1 MKITVIGAGST
12 YTPELMEGLL
22 QRAEQMQIKEVWLY
36 DINQRRLEIVG
47 GLIQRMNQ
55 AQGEPFAV
63 HATLERRAAI
73 AGADFVLTQ
82 IRVGGQQARHDD
94 TIFSLGHDM
103 IGQETTG
110 PAGFAK
116 AMRTIPVILDICSE
130 IRASAPNAWLLNF
143 TNPAGIMTEA
153 VLRHGGVNV
162 IGLCNGPL
170 GMQMNIA
177 QQYGVGHRDVDLDYM
192 GLNHLGFVRRI
203 WVKGEEV
210 TQGVLETMAAKA
222 ANIPD
227 LEVDAAFAQSLN
239 MIPSGYLRYFFLE
252 AEMLKVLKAKP
263 KTRAQEVMAIEETL
277 LRKYADPDLKEK
289 PPELE
294 KRGGAYYS
302 TAAVELMQ
310 SLHSNGGEKHIV
322 NVRNQGTITD
332 LPYDAAVEVTAIV
345 DGRGAQPLALGPL
358 PTAIR
363 GLVQQVKAYEELTVE
378 AAVTGSYAKA
388 LLALSNNPLVPSVNR
403 GKLLLDQ
410 FNEHHQLGL
419 R

>member
-22 QRAEQMQIKEVWLY
+22 QRAQQLKIKEVWLY
-36 DINQRRLEIVG
+36 DINERRLDIVG

-63 HATLERRAAI
+63 HPTLNRRDAI

-94 TIFSLGHDM
+94 TLFSLGQDM

-130 IRASAPNAWLLNF
+130 IRASAPDAWLLNF
-143 TNPAGIMTEA
+143 TNPAGIITEA
-153 VLRHGGVNV
+153 ALRHGGVNV

-170 GMQMNIA
+170 GMQMSVA
-177 QQYGVGHRDVDLDYM
+177 RQYNVGHRDVDLEYM
-192 GLNHLGFVRRI
+192 GLNHLGFVRRV
-203 WVKGEEV
+203 WVKGRDVTTEV
-210 TQGVLETMAAKA
+210 LDQLAAKA

-227 LEVDAAFAQSLN
+227 LDVDPAFARSLQL
-239 MIPSGYLRYFFLE
+239 IPSGYLRYFYLE
-252 AEMLKVLKAKP
+252 AEMLQVLKEKP
-263 KTRAQEVMAIEETL
+263 KTRAQEVMEIEAAL
-277 LRKYADPDLKEK
+277 LEKYSDPQLRAK
-289 PPELE
+289 PAELE

-302 TAAVELMQ
+302 TAAVELMA
-310 SLHSNGGEKHIV
+310 SLAGNGGEKHIV
-322 NVRNQGTITD
+322 NVRNQGTLAD
-332 LPYDAAVEVTAIV
+332 LPDDAAVEVTAVV
-345 DGRGAQPLALGPL
+345 DGRGAQPLTLGPL
-358 PTAIR
+358 PSSVR

-378 AAVTGSYAKA
+378 AAVSGSYHKA
-388 LLALSNNPLVPSVNR
+388 LLALANNPLVPSVNKA
-403 GKLLLDQ
+403 KLLLDQ
-410 FNEHHQLGL
+410 FNTHHRLGL
-419 R
+419 Q